1 MNNYQPNYGV
11 PGFNM
16 YGVNPMYQ
24 PQMQRVQPMEQQYP
38 QYNPQPVYK
47 QQAGLQGKSVD
58 SLDVVKAM
66 DIPLDG
72 SISYFP
78 LTNGT
83 AIITKQL
90 QTDGTSK
97 TIVYEPVKE
106 ENKEQKTQYITADE
120 LTKQVNI
127 INQNNNTLKDG
138 VNNIQDRIDE
148 LSENFKELLNEM
160 RSFKGGRK

>member
-1 MNNYQPNYGV
+1 MNNYQPNYGM

-16 YGVNPMYQ
+16 YGMNPMYQ
-24 PQMQRVQPMEQQYP
+24 PQMQRVQPMEQQFN

-127 INQNNNTLKDG
+127 INQNNNTLRDG
-138 VNNIQDRIDE
+138 VNNIQDKIEE
-148 LSENFKELLNEM
+148 LSGSFKELLNEM
-160 RSFKGGRK
+160 RSFKGGKR